1 MKPIKRGELDR
12 WKQLAE
18 GATEGPLQ
26 ITTSSRGYFLRT
38 EEQYIATLEYGPD
51 REKTLNDALLFGI
64 AREAVLEL
72 LAEVERLTGARVPEL
87 LRQIYEQREEIL
99 EAFIAKYGCEPDE
112 CEQVVQRSP
121 DGEKYWVRL
130 RVREGEG

>member
-1 MKPIKRGELDR
+1 MKAVRLLLSETERSTLLNSSNKIER

-26 ITTSSRGYFLRT
+26 VTTSSRGYFLRT

-51 REKTLNDALLFGI
+51 KEKTLNDVLLFGV

-72 LAEVERLTGARVPEL
+72 IAEMVRLKEMMYCERCGDCVEDPRIDDYGEGPYCNECLAEM
-87 LRQIYEQREEIL
+87 EE
-99 EAFIAKYGCEPDE
+99 EETP
-112 CEQVVQRSP
+112 
-121 DGEKYWVRL
+121 
-130 RVREGEG
+130 

>member
-1 MKPIKRGELDR
+1 LNSSNKIER

-26 ITTSSRGYFLRT
+26 VTTSSRGYFLRT

-51 REKTLNDALLFGI
+51 KEKTLNDVLLFGV

-72 LAEVERLTGARVPEL
+72 IAEM
-87 LRQIYEQREEIL
+87 
-99 EAFIAKYGCEPDE
+99 
-112 CEQVVQRSP
+112 
-121 DGEKYWVRL
+121 VRL
-130 RVREGEG
+130 KDMMYCLSCGGDVDDPQIDEYGEGPFCESCFAEMEEEDTP